1 MIFAFSNQKGG
12 VGKTTTVLNL
22 GACLA
27 EMGHKILLIDLDPQA
42 NLTSGLGLKKDSFNL
57 KGSLSIYNILLENK
71 NFSNVFKATK
81 IKNLFLIPS
90 SIDLAGAEIELVNK
104 LSRESILKNAIS
116 SEISNYDFIFI
127 DCPPSLG
134 ILTINAL
141 IACDRVIVPIQC
153 EYFALEGLSQLGKT
167 IDLVKSINTGLQI
180 GGVILTMFDART
192 KLSKSVEKEVKGFFK
207 EKVFETVIPRNVKL
221 SESPSFGK
229 PISLYDKNAQGY
241 ISYKSL
247 ADEFAKRFS

>member
-1 MIFAFSNQKGG
+1 
-12 VGKTTTVLNL
+12 
-22 GACLA
+22 
-27 EMGHKILLIDLDPQA
+27 
-42 NLTSGLGLKKDSFNL
+42 L

-153 EYFALEGLSQLGKT
+153 EYFALEGLSQL
-167 IDLVKSINTGLQI
+167 
-180 GGVILTMFDART
+180 
-192 KLSKSVEKEVKGFFK
+192 
-207 EKVFETVIPRNVKL
+207 
-221 SESPSFGK
+221 
-229 PISLYDKNAQGY
+229 
-241 ISYKSL
+241 
-247 ADEFAKRFS
+247 